1 MADDELKGLVVQL
14 LSDVGEL
21 RKAVLRVERKMVKRK
36 ALKRAS
42 SGELPAWL
50 AKKEKARA
58 YRRRFPKECV
68 VCGAEFDGTKNAM
81 YCSSA
86 CNAAACK
93 KRRDEAAV
101 SARAGV
107 FDGDG
112 AGAGGTD
119 LG

>member
-14 LSDVGEL
+14 LSEVADV
-21 RKAVLRVERKMVKRK
+21 KKTVKRVERKMVNRK

-42 SGELPAWL
+42 SGGLPVYL
-50 AKKEKARA
+50 EKKERARA
-58 YRRRFPKECV
+58 YRRRFKKECV
-68 VCGAEFDGTKNAM
+68 ECGGEFDGTKNAK
-81 YCSSA
+81 YCSAA
-86 CNAAACK
+86 CNAAAYR
-93 KRRDEAAV
+93 KRHGVGA